1 MIDRAAE
8 ESGISPAGDSRD
20 RLIVKFDPGGPV
32 ELTGLSDSFAA
43 LAHNRREITEA
54 CQTFMSGVWK
64 GSHAMSELG
73 QCPLLGVKQT
83 WLGHAEMSAYD
94 PKRKFGP
101 ADCCHAKW
109 SWTSIRWS

>member
-43 LAHNRREITEA
+43 LARICERHNRREITEA
-54 CQTFMSGVWK
+54 CQTFMSGVWRRAATPCQNSVNVRFW
-64 GSHAMSELG
+64 G
-73 QCPLLGVKQT
+73 
-83 WLGHAEMSAYD
+83 
-94 PKRKFGP
+94 
-101 ADCCHAKW
+101 
-109 SWTSIRWS
+109 